1 MGVICCKE
9 TQKEDA
15 NLLAPNETE
24 ISFISYSS
32 SNDKMFEKVENKY
45 NLLKHL
51 NLVNYINFLSFFSI
65 ETATQEQ
72 SSLPLKT
79 EFTSKDDFLLHKMSH
94 DEFQSFIEN
103 KILKHKEVYIL
114 AGEDEYLENVFR
126 DSMIEIVKQLE
137 LKLNQHFNTKNEE
150 RITKKHLFILGML
163 FCVSTNISKV
173 KLLFDLFANEQ
184 HILTNTEDL
193 NEFIL
198 GMIVVSSYCMVA
210 ALKKVGGTHPK
221 IPELSREELKRGL
234 EVSELKD
241 CQQLMKLTVEEMF
254 HETKDGLDFTQFKA
268 LFQRKKKSLGWMFNP
283 KGIRKMLEEHNI
295 D

>member
-1 MGVICCKE
+1 
-9 TQKEDA
+9 
-15 NLLAPNETE
+15 
-24 ISFISYSS
+24 
-32 SNDKMFEKVENKY
+32 MFEKVEKKY
-45 NLLKHL
+45 NLLKHIT
-51 NLVNYINFLSFFSI
+51 LVNYINYLSYFSV

-72 SSLPLKT
+72 SSMPLRT
-79 EFTSKDDFLLHKMSH
+79 EFSSKDDFLLDKMSH

-103 KILKHKEVYIL
+103 KVLKHKELYIL

-126 DSMIEIVKQLE
+126 DSMIEIVKQVE

-150 RITKKHLFILGML
+150 RITKRHLLILGML
-163 FCVSTNISKV
+163 FCTSTNISKV
-173 KLLFDLFANEQ
+173 KLFFDLFANEQ

-193 NEFIL
+193 KEFIL

-241 CQQLMKLTVEEMF
+241 CQQLMTLTVEEMF
-254 HETKDGLDFTQFKA
+254 HEAKDGLDYTQFKA
-268 LFQRKKKSLGWMFNP
+268 LFQRKTKSMGWIFNP
-283 KGIRKMLEEHNI
+283 KGIRKMLEIHNSSI
-295 D
+295 